1 MAIKKF
7 KDKTKMEVWCGTC
20 RKSLQLFC
28 LAIVLPNTLRH
39 SKLAQ
44 NSNQKHPCELRKKLF
59 SSDTS
64 VLVFLLRQNYS
75 GPFAWGPCGISSF
88 CTKTI
93 FSISRD
99 CFYLVCIEPIVR
111 SVNKQ
116 CWCCCSWQCQ
126 PCSETNCGCTDLASL
141 NISMVLLII
150 SIAIINIQMLTM
162 YFSQ

>member
-7 KDKTKMEVWCGTC
+7 KIKTKMEVWCGTC

-44 NSNQKHPCELRKKLF
+44 NSNQKHPCELRKKL
-59 SSDTS
+59 SNTS
-64 VLVFLLRQNYS
+64 VFVFLLRQNYS

-99 CFYLVCIEPIVR
+99 CFYLVCIEPIAR

-116 CWCCCSWQCQ
+116 CCCSWQCQ

-162 YFSQ
+162 YFPQ

>member
-1 MAIKKF
+1 MAVKKF
-7 KDKTKMEVWCGTC
+7 KDKNKMEVWCGTR

-28 LAIVLPNTLRH
+28 LSIVLPNTLRC
-39 SKLAQ
+39 SKLGP
-44 NSNQKHPCELRKKLF
+44 NSNQKHPCQLRKNSLAPVFQSWF
-59 SSDTS
+59 SYCVRTIQD
-64 VLVFLLRQNYS
+64 L
-75 GPFAWGPCGISSF
+75 FAWGPCGTSSF

-99 CFYLVCIEPIVR
+99 CFYLVCIEPIAQ

-116 CWCCCSWQCQ
+116 CCCCSWQCQ
-126 PCSETNCGCTDLASL
+126 PCSETNCGCTDSVSL
-141 NISMVLLII
+141 NISVVLLII